1 MQYLKCGKYKL
12 EISKKTHVM
21 GILNLS
27 QDSFFKGSSYPDV
40 ESAIER
46 ANEMVEQGADII
58 DIGGESTRP
67 GSEPLTVA
75 EEIKRVIPVIEKL
88 LDEIKVPISLDTY
101 KVKVAEKALEIGVH
115 MINDIYGLRA
125 EGMAKLIAKYDVPV
139 VIMHMQGN
147 PKDMQKNPNYKDVTK
162 EIINFLKERA
172 KFAVNSGINSNKII
186 IDPGIGF
193 GKTTEHNL
201 EIIRNLA
208 EFKSLGYPILIGPS
222 RKSFIGNILNLGPE
236 ERLEGTLAAISI
248 SIMNGANIVRVHD
261 VTEAV
266 RTSRIV
272 DAIMRGKYD

>member
-1 MQYLKCGKYKL
+1 
-12 EISKKTHVM
+12 M